1 MALKKVKQLKM
12 IIYKSQP
19 ELLVV
24 FIWIY
29 AVFLHQQ
36 WLAVFTRCTY
46 GLLNLDF
53 IVTFVN

>member
-1 MALKKVKQLKM
+1 MSLKRVKQLKM
-12 IIYKSQP
+12 IIYKNQP

-29 AVFLHQQ
+29 TVFLHQQ
-36 WLAVFTRCTY
+36 WLGVFTRWTY
-46 GLLNLDF
+46 ELLNLDF